1 MKTTKSSSTRV
12 VVVGGGY
19 AGVMAALR
27 LAGQSRG
34 AEVDIQL
41 INGAATFNERIR
53 LHQVASGQTLPVYN
67 LRSLLK
73 DSGVDFRQGW
83 VAAIDPYQQTLTVQ
97 DDAGEETVAY
107 DYLIYAAGSQVDHA
121 MLPGGAEHAL
131 RLTHPTVAEEIQRQF
146 TALNQ
151 VGGQVLIIGGG
162 LTGIE
167 LVSEVAETYPG
178 LDVTIATRGS
188 FGSALSTQ
196 GTAYVR
202 GVFAAL
208 GIRLREH
215 WDVARFEPGKAYT
228 LSGEEIPF
236 DVCLW
241 AGAFRVSPLAQ
252 QPGLPVDAQGR
263 VLVDAS
269 LRTVAFPNI
278 YAVGDAASTPL
289 RMACAT
295 ALPMGAYA
303 GGHLAAQLSER
314 PLPGAFS
321 FAYLLQCISL
331 GRHRGLVQFV
341 HSDDRPRPRILTGRV
356 AAFVKEFICRY
367 TVWSLQLEK
376 RLPGSYQWP
385 QAPLSLPDVVNHPAE
400 AARTIR

>member
-34 AEVDIQL
+34 HQVHIQL

-53 LHQVASGQTLPVYN
+53 LHQIASGQTLPVYN
-67 LRSLLK
+67 LRALLK
-73 DSGVDFRQGW
+73 GSGVDFRQGW
-83 VAAIDPYQQTLTVQ
+83 VSAIDPHGQTVTVQ
-97 DDAGEETVAY
+97 DKTGEEAVAY
-107 DYLIYAAGSQVDHA
+107 DYLVYAVGSQVDHA

-131 RLTHPTVAEEIQRQF
+131 SLTNPTQAEEIQRRL
-146 TALNQ
+146 ASLNQ
-151 VGGQVLIIGGG
+151 EGGEALIIGGG

-167 LVSEVAETYPG
+167 LATEVAEAYPHI
-178 LDVTIATRGS
+178 DVTLSTRGA
-188 FGSALSTQ
+188 FGSALSAR
-196 GTAYVR
+196 GAAYVR
-202 GVFAAL
+202 AVFDEL
-208 GIRLREH
+208 GIHLRQH
-215 WDVARFEPGKAYT
+215 CDVTQLAPGKAHT
-228 LSGEEIPF
+228 RSGEDIHF

-252 QPGLPVDAQGR
+252 QSGLPVDAQGC

-269 LRTVAFPNI
+269 LRSVAFPNV

-303 GGHLAAQLSER
+303 GGHLAAQLTKR
-314 PLPGAFS
+314 RLPSAFS

-341 HSDDRPRPRILTGRV
+341 DSHDRPRPRILSGRI

-376 RLPGSYQWP
+376 RLPGSYLWTETEL
-385 QAPLSLPDVVNHPAE
+385 ALPAAVSHPGK
-400 AARTIR
+400 AAQTIR